1 MKHFDWNTD
10 KNDEFRS
17 DRNVTFEEVVFSVMR
32 GGLLDIIEHP
42 NTKKHPNQ
50 RIFIVDID
58 DYAYLVPFVETEERV
73 FLKTVIPSRKM
84 TKRYLGGDKRE
95 TQ

>member
-1 MKHFDWNTD
+1 
-10 KNDEFRS
+10 
-17 DRNVTFEEVVFSVMR
+17 MR

-42 NTKKHPNQ
+42 NTKKYPNQ

-84 TKRYLGGDKRE
+84 TKRYLGGDNPYTFNSAPNAPRP
-95 TQ
+95 QAQRPA